1 MRKTYIAVAVSLAA
15 GFATAAIVLRS
26 NDAQP
31 DVDSIV
37 TGDYFDQSAETSER
51 IRALELAVAEERNAR
66 QLIEEELMALF
77 DEIDSLR
84 DAAEQQADPE
94 GQQDVAAAGLP
105 DAARDEVR
113 SRFRSRN
120 IRSSEE
126 ARTAALLDAGFSLD
140 RADWIMRREDEL
152 RLEALQARFEAQR
165 SGDMQAM
172 FNANNSSESRLRE
185 ELGDTDYEQYL
196 DAYDRPTSVIVSSI
210 LDSSPGQRAGLQ
222 AGDQIV
228 SYDGQRVFSYSDLNN
243 QQLQG
248 NAGESVVVDLV
259 RDGTP
264 MQIVLPRGPIGIQA
278 GRFNRR

>member
-259 RDGTP
+259 RDGAP